1 MSWSEQRLGRGLA
14 GGLRRRDWLLGTAA
28 MACAQDPAPDPDV
41 DFVCPMDREVH
52 AKNPG
57 KCPRCGMRLVAGL
70 PNPVEFRV
78 DLSTLPKR
86 VQPQKPITL
95 RLRPVDPRPQA
106 APPKLQ
112 LIHERLFHLFLI
124 GPDLSFFA
132 HEHPELQ
139 PDGSFLLSTQ
149 LPSAGVYR
157 LLCDFYPEQATPQ
170 MVVKSLIV
178 PGAPVPAA
186 ARVVDVTPKRFGATT
201 LRLETEPSE
210 LLSAQASRLMFQVDP
225 VGGFEPFLGAWGHLL
240 IASAD
245 RQDLIHTHPF
255 LAYPER
261 GALQFNVI
269 FPRPGL
275 HRIWLQVQRAGEVLT
290 AVFDVPVRR
299 LS

>member
-1 MSWSEQRLGRGLA
+1 
-14 GGLRRRDWLLGTAA
+14 
-28 MACAQDPAPDPDV
+28 
-41 DFVCPMDREVH
+41 
-52 AKNPG
+52 
-57 KCPRCGMRLVAGL
+57 MRLVAGL
-70 PNPVEFRV
+70 PDHVEFRV
-78 DLSTLPKR
+78 DLSTLPRR
-86 VQPQKPITL
+86 VQPQQPLTL
-95 RLRPVDPRPQA
+95 RLRPVDPRPKA
-106 APPKLQ
+106 TPPKLQ

-124 GPDLSFFA
+124 GPDLGFFA

-139 PDGSFLLSTQ
+139 PDGSFVLSTR
-149 LPSAGVYR
+149 LPAAGVYR

-178 PGAPVPAA
+178 PGAPAPAVPRA
-186 ARVVDVTPKRFGATT
+186 VDLTPKRFGGTT
-201 LRLETEPSE
+201 IRLETEPPE
-210 LLSAQASRLMFQVDP
+210 LLAAQASRLLFRVEPVD
-225 VGGFEPFLGAWGHLL
+225 GLEPFLGAWGHLL
-240 IASAD
+240 IASSD